1 MARLCERDGAVVPRA
16 SATGVATH
24 SRPTISDRSEPRCIV
39 DARIG
44 RGVES
49 YTVQC
54 VFHACRR
61 SAYTTSASSPYLR
74 AVTVSRMGKL
84 TVNPVNRCDCPV
96 ATGVDILRVLCFRWS
111 SRQFMYVFSLWCR
124 SSCLVREIN
133 SSRGIARHHSNN
145 DVCVRSRS
153 FTPVRTLRSMCDVV
167 AWYRRF
173 HPRKCD
179 QGCAMESTLNSRHV
193 SSQLS
198 Q

>member
-61 SAYTTSASSPYLR
+61 SAYTTSASSPYYTCRDSFSYGKIDSESRKPLRLSGCHGRRHIAR
-74 AVTVSRMGKL
+74 AVFQMKFSTVYVRFFPLIPLILSR
-84 TVNPVNRCDCPV
+84 
-96 ATGVDILRVLCFRWS
+96 
-111 SRQFMYVFSLWCR
+111 
-124 SSCLVREIN
+124 
-133 SSRGIARHHSNN
+133 ARN
-145 DVCVRSRS
+145 
-153 FTPVRTLRSMCDVV
+153 
-167 AWYRRF
+167 
-173 HPRKCD
+173 
-179 QGCAMESTLNSRHV
+179 
-193 SSQLS
+193 
-198 Q
+198 